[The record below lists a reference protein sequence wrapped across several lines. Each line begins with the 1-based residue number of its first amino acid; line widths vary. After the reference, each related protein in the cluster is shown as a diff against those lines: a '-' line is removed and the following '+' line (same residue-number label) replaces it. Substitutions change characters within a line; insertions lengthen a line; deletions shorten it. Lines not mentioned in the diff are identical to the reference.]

1 MMQFR
6 SGLKDI
12 LRAKTALII
21 TPLTLLFL
29 DQLSKAWV
37 RATIP
42 LSESRILIPALGYS
56 LRIVHVDNPAA
67 AFGLLG
73 EEGGAFITIFGFVA
87 IGLILFFYPRI
98 ACAEPYMRWA
108 FGLLLAGFSGNLID
122 RLWQGYVTDIFVV
135 LLPNAFNIADLA
147 NFSGFFIL
155 LIGYLEESGSGE
167 NKEGMELSNKS

>member
-1 MMQFR
+1 MQR
-6 SGLKDI
+6 PSGLKAI
-12 LRAKTALII
+12 VKAKTALIFL
-21 TPLTLLFL
+21 PLTLLLL

-42 LSESRILIPALGYS
+42 LGESRLLIPALGRA
-56 LRIVHVDNPAA
+56 LRIVHIDNPAA

-73 EEGGAFITIFGFVA
+73 EEGSTFITIFGFVA
-87 IGLILFFYPRI
+87 IGLILFYYPRI
-98 ACAEPYMRWA
+98 AAAEPYMRWA

-147 NFSGFFIL
+147 NLAGFLVL
-155 LIGYLEESGSGE
+155 LIGYLEESSAE
-167 NKEGMELSNKS
+167 QEQKVKS

>member
-1 MMQFR
+1 MQLD
-6 SGLKDI
+6 SWYKPV
-12 LRAKTALII
+12 LRARTALIFS
-21 TPLTLLFL
+21 PLALLFL

-42 LSESRILIPALGYS
+42 LGESRILVPALGRS
-56 LRIVHVDNPAA
+56 LRIVHIDNPAA

-73 EEGGAFITIFGFVA
+73 EEGAPFITLFGFVA

-98 ACAEPYMRWA
+98 AAAEPYMRWA
-108 FGLLLAGFSGNLID
+108 FGLLLGGFSGNLID

-147 NFSGFFIL
+147 NLAGFLVL
-155 LIGYLEESGSGE
+155 LIGYLEESGE
-167 NKEGMELSNKS
+167 EQKNVEKSKS

>member
-1 MMQFR
+1 MQTHSR
-6 SGLKDI
+6 LEAI
-12 LRAKTALII
+12 LRAKTALIF

-42 LSESRILIPALGYS
+42 LGESRVLIPALGRA
-56 LRIVHVDNPAA
+56 LRIVHIDNPAA

-73 EEGGAFITIFGFVA
+73 EEGSTFITIFGFVA
-87 IGLILFFYPRI
+87 IGLILFFYPRL
-98 ACAEPYMRWA
+98 AAAEPYMRWA
-108 FGLLLAGFSGNLID
+108 FGFLLAGFSGNLID

-147 NFSGFFIL
+147 NLAGFLVL
-155 LIGYLEESGSGE
+155 LIGYLEESSAE
-167 NKEGMELSNKS
+167 QEQKAKT

>member
-1 MMQFR
+1 MQR
-6 SGLKDI
+6 PSGLKAI
-12 LRAKTALII
+12 VKAKTALIFL
-21 TPLTLLFL
+21 PLTLLLL

-42 LSESRILIPALGYS
+42 LGESCVLIPALGRA
-56 LRIVHVDNPAA
+56 LRIVHIDNPAA

-73 EEGGAFITIFGFVA
+73 EEGSTFITIFGFVA
-87 IGLILFFYPRI
+87 IGLILFYYPRI
-98 ACAEPYMRWA
+98 AAAEPYMRWA

-147 NFSGFFIL
+147 NLAGFLVL
-155 LIGYLEESGSGE
+155 LIGYLEESSAE
-167 NKEGMELSNKS
+167 QEQKVKS

>member
-1 MMQFR
+1 ML
-6 SGLKDI
+6 LKRKA
-12 LRAKTALII
+12 LRIWQSKYQLVISPLAL
-21 TPLTLLFL
+21 LLL

-42 LSESRILIPALGYS
+42 LGESRILIPALGRS
-56 LRIVHVDNPAA
+56 LRIVHIDNPAA

-73 EEGGAFITIFGFVA
+73 EEGAPFITLFGFVA

-98 ACAEPYMRWA
+98 AAAEPYMRWA
-108 FGLLLAGFSGNLID
+108 FGFLLAGFTGNLID

-147 NFSGFFIL
+147 NLAGFLVL
-155 LIGYLEESGSGE
+155 LIGYLEESGE
-167 NKEGMELSNKS
+167 EQKNVEKSKP

>member
-1 MMQFR
+1 MASSLMKLQSYR
-6 SGLKDI
+6 IHWKEGVL
-12 LRAKTALII
+12 L
-21 TPLTLLFL
+21 PLALLFL

-42 LSESRILIPALGYS
+42 LGESRLLIPALGRS
-56 LRIVHVDNPAA
+56 LRVVHIDNPAA

-73 EEGGAFITIFGFVA
+73 EEGGPFITVFGFLA

-98 ACAEPYMRWA
+98 AASEPYLRWA
-108 FGLLLAGFSGNLID
+108 FGLLLGGFSGNLID

-147 NFSGFFIL
+147 NFGGFLVL
-155 LIGYLEESGSGE
+155 LIGYLEESGE
-167 NKEGMELSNKS
+167 EQKNVEKSKS

>member
-1 MMQFR
+1 MQVS
-6 SGLKDI
+6 SGFKAVLQ
-12 LRAKTALII
+12 AKTALIF
-21 TPLTLLFL
+21 TPLTLLLL

-42 LSESRILIPALGYS
+42 LGESRLIIPALGRS
-56 LRIVHVDNPAA
+56 LRIVNIDNPAA

-73 EEGGAFITIFGFVA
+73 EEGGTFITIFGFVA

-98 ACAEPYMRWA
+98 AASEAYMRWA
-108 FGLLLAGFSGNLID
+108 FGFLLAGFSGNLID

-147 NFSGFFIL
+147 NFAGFLVL
-155 LIGYLEESGSGE
+155 LIGYLEETGATQGRD
-167 NKEGMELSNKS
+167 

>member
-1 MMQFR
+1 MQR
-6 SGLKDI
+6 PSGLKAI
-12 LRAKTALII
+12 VKAKTALIFL
-21 TPLTLLFL
+21 PLTLLLL

-42 LSESRILIPALGYS
+42 LGESRVLIPALGRA
-56 LRIVHVDNPAA
+56 LRIVHIDNPAA

-73 EEGGAFITIFGFVA
+73 EEGSTFITIFGFVA
-87 IGLILFFYPRI
+87 IGLILFYYPRI
-98 ACAEPYMRWA
+98 AAAEPYMRWV

-147 NFSGFFIL
+147 NLAGFLVL
-155 LIGYLEESGSGE
+155 LIGYLEESSAE
-167 NKEGMELSNKS
+167 QEQKVKS

>member
-1 MMQFR
+1 MQKP
-6 SGLKDI
+6 SGLKAI
-12 LRAKTALII
+12 LQAKTALIF
-21 TPLTLLFL
+21 TPLTLLLL

-42 LSESRILIPALGYS
+42 LGESRVLIPALGRS
-56 LRIVHVDNPAA
+56 VRIIHIDNPAA

-73 EEGGAFITIFGFVA
+73 EDAGTFITIFGFVA

-98 ACAEPYMRWA
+98 AAAEPYMRWA
-108 FGLLLAGFSGNLID
+108 FGFLLAGFSGNLID

-147 NFSGFFIL
+147 NLAGFLVL
-155 LIGYLEESGSGE
+155 LIGYLEESSAE
-167 NKEGMELSNKS
+167 QEQKAKT

>member
-1 MMQFR
+1 MQVYPR
-6 SGLKDI
+6 LKAI
-12 LRAKTALII
+12 LRAKTALIVA
-21 TPLTLLFL
+21 PLLVLLL

-42 LSESRILIPALGYS
+42 LGESRLLIPALGRS
-56 LRIVHVDNPAA
+56 LRIVHIDNPAA

-73 EEGGAFITIFGFVA
+73 EEGGPFITVFGFLA

-98 ACAEPYMRWA
+98 AASEPYMRWA
-108 FGLLLAGFSGNLID
+108 FGLLLGGFSGNLID

-147 NFSGFFIL
+147 NLAGFLVL
-155 LIGYLEESGSGE
+155 LIGYLEESDSGQD
-167 NKEGMELSNKS
+167 KEEEKLNHNP

>member
-1 MMQFR
+1 MQRPF
-6 SGLKDI
+6 GLKAI
-12 LRAKTALII
+12 VKAKTALIFL
-21 TPLTLLFL
+21 PLTLLLL

-42 LSESRILIPALGYS
+42 LGESRVLIPALGRA
-56 LRIVHVDNPAA
+56 LRIVHIDNPAA

-73 EEGGAFITIFGFVA
+73 EEGSTFITIFGFVA
-87 IGLILFFYPRI
+87 IGLILFYYPRI
-98 ACAEPYMRWA
+98 AAAEPYMRWA

-147 NFSGFFIL
+147 NLAGFLVL
-155 LIGYLEESGSGE
+155 LIGYLEESSAE
-167 NKEGMELSNKS
+167 QEQKVKS